1 MKHTREQKRAK
12 LLAAAQAVIEG
23 FLDWEE
29 QAAQPN
35 LTAIEDEVLRAR
47 EQFGQRLAEVALA
60 DQDSETTRGGA
71 CVSELWAAAALQ
83 GAERLGSRKP
93 SGLIESRSRALLLR
107 SLPQRAFS
115 PWMTSWRCGMGTGAK
130 RLRGMRCG

>member
-60 DQDSETTRGGA
+60 DQEAKQPVAVPACPSCRQPLRYKGQKGLEVESRVGLLSLDRGHYYCA
-71 CVSELWAAAALQ
+71 RCH
-83 GAERLGSRKP
+83 
-93 SGLIESRSRALLLR
+93 SGLF
-107 SLPQRAFS
+107 P
-115 PWMTSWRCGMGTGAK
+115 PG
-130 RLRGMRCG
+130 

>member
-35 LTAIEDEVLRAR
+35 LTAIEDEVLRLRAVWATAGR
-47 EQFGQRLAEVALA
+47 SGAGGSR
-60 DQDSETTRGGA
+60 SETTRGGA
-71 CVSELWAAAALQ
+71 CVSEL
-83 GAERLGSRKP
+83 
-93 SGLIESRSRALLLR
+93 
-107 SLPQRAFS
+107 
-115 PWMTSWRCGMGTGAK
+115 
-130 RLRGMRCG
+130 